1 MPDGTPEPRFRHPA
15 RGDAARIFTYQDTEG
30 RLLGHTCLFGTSDG
44 GTTIIPL
51 TWCQNTQDQSRA
63 WRWIQFPAMRPL
75 YGLDELAKTPDA
87 DIMLVF
93 DELSAAYGRQ
103 LLKNFVFLSW
113 PGGFRKISE
122 VDWSPLRGKD
132 VFIWA
137 DHGQRTFK
145 VAKGDPQEGLV
156 MPRERQPTWKAAQQ
170 IAGTLRAFQAR
181 VRAVLA
187 PNEGEIF
194 PDGWNLARAVSDDW
208 GAEALGSWVWDHMQ
222 LDAPREIRVEPP
234 EPALGPPSPA
244 PGAEP
249 VQPAFA
255 DADDIEWER
264 ELIRKDGSGPLL
276 PELFNVRLIMTRH
289 REWREVI
296 FLDEFS
302 QRVMKGKPPPF
313 QGGEVGEWTDVD
325 DSMAHEWLSSRSGI
339 LKLRTATIGQAVQT
353 VAKLNA
359 RNPLLDRL
367 RSLKWDGKPRLDTWL
382 KCYVGAGKAH
392 EDDSAADLSRKDE
405 YLRIVGRMWLIGAV
419 ARAFRPGVKF
429 DHVLVLEGLQ
439 GLGKSG
445 VPAIIGGEWAM
456 DTPFSLSDKEGME
469 NIRGKWI
476 VELAELDAFNKAE
489 STTAKSFF
497 TRVADRFRLPY
508 GKRSADFKRSCVFVG
523 TTNEHEYF
531 RDQTGNRRYWPVSCS
546 RTNFDLEALRRD
558 LDQLLAE
565 AVAAFKAGEQF
576 WPTRQQQDECITP
589 EQDLRAVPDTWIG
602 RIAWWI
608 KDSEWLQMNP
618 GTKITVRLLLEKAL
632 LIDPGRTDQ
641 HSHATRVGRALIK
654 LGYRKIEDKSLPDRF
669 YYVKRPAGD
678 KGDDE

>member
-313 QGGEVGEWTDVD
+313 QRGEVGD
-325 DSMAHEWLSSRSGI
+325 
-339 LKLRTATIGQAVQT
+339 
-353 VAKLNA
+353 
-359 RNPLLDRL
+359 
-367 RSLKWDGKPRLDTWL
+367 
-382 KCYVGAGKAH
+382 
-392 EDDSAADLSRKDE
+392 
-405 YLRIVGRMWLIGAV
+405 
-419 ARAFRPGVKF
+419 
-429 DHVLVLEGLQ
+429 
-439 GLGKSG
+439 
-445 VPAIIGGEWAM
+445 
-456 DTPFSLSDKEGME
+456 
-469 NIRGKWI
+469 
-476 VELAELDAFNKAE
+476 
-489 STTAKSFF
+489 
-497 TRVADRFRLPY
+497 
-508 GKRSADFKRSCVFVG
+508 
-523 TTNEHEYF
+523 
-531 RDQTGNRRYWPVSCS
+531 
-546 RTNFDLEALRRD
+546 
-558 LDQLLAE
+558 
-565 AVAAFKAGEQF
+565 
-576 WPTRQQQDECITP
+576 
-589 EQDLRAVPDTWIG
+589 
-602 RIAWWI
+602 
-608 KDSEWLQMNP
+608 
-618 GTKITVRLLLEKAL
+618 
-632 LIDPGRTDQ
+632 
-641 HSHATRVGRALIK
+641 
-654 LGYRKIEDKSLPDRF
+654 
-669 YYVKRPAGD
+669 
-678 KGDDE
+678 